1 VQRRL
6 RLPRGQSAK
15 QSSGGYDCFAAAA
28 PGLEGLALA
37 ELNALGMSAH
47 VEDGGAAF
55 QGDIEALARANLWLR
70 TASRV
75 IVRVASFRAQ
85 AFHELERLARAIAW
99 ERFIAAG
106 APIRFRVTSRKS
118 RLYHTG
124 AIEQRLAEAI
134 EHRLGKLSDVS
145 EVAADEEVDSQHA
158 DAQLFVVRV
167 VHDVFTVSVD
177 SSGALLHQ
185 RGYRRALAKAP
196 MRETLAA
203 AMLVV
208 SGWDGRAPLIDP
220 MCGSGTI
227 PIEAALIARRIPPG
241 LERTFA
247 FVRWPE
253 VDEPRWTRIR
263 DEARSLALPRVSTLI
278 RGSDRDAGA
287 IEAARANAERA
298 GVSADIGLEVQPLSS
313 MQCTA
318 MEGGSVVTNPPYGVR
333 VGEAAALRDLYAR
346 LGQIIRSCCP
356 DWRLVIL
363 SANGRLEAQLRLS
376 LSELVRTKNGGIP
389 VRILLGEVGG

>member
-1 VQRRL
+1 V
-6 RLPRGQSAK
+6 
-15 QSSGGYDCFAAAA
+15 
-28 PGLEGLALA
+28 A
-37 ELNALGMSAH
+37 ELRALGIAAR
-47 VEDGGAAF
+47 VEEGGAAF
-55 QGDIEALARANLWLR
+55 QGKTEALGRANLWLR

-75 IVRVASFRAQ
+75 IVRIASFRAQ
-85 AFHELERLARAIAW
+85 AFHELERLARAVAW

-106 APIRFRVTSRKS
+106 ALVRFRVTSRKS

-124 AIEQRLAEAI
+124 AIEQRFAEAI
-134 EHRLGKLSDVS
+134 EHRLGKASDVS
-145 EVAADEEVDSQHA
+145 KLAADEETGTQDA
-158 DAQLFVVRV
+158 DAQLFVIRV
-167 VHDVFTVSVD
+167 VHDVFTVSID

-185 RGYRRALAKAP
+185 RGYRQAVAKAP

-203 AMLVV
+203 AMLLA

-227 PIEAALIARRIPPG
+227 PIEAALIARRIAPG

-253 VDEPRWTRIR
+253 VDEARWTLLR
-263 DEARSLALPRVSTLI
+263 DNARGLALPRASTLI

-287 IEAARANAERA
+287 IDAARANAQRA
-298 GVSADIGLEVQPLSS
+298 GVDGDLGLEVQPLSA
-313 MQCTA
+313 MRCTA
-318 MEGGSVVTNPPYGVR
+318 AVGGSVVTNPPYGVR

-346 LGQIIRSCCP
+346 LGQIIRSRCP

-363 SANGRLEAQLRLS
+363 SANARLEAQLRLS
-376 LSELVRTKNGGIP
+376 LSELVRTRNGGIP
-389 VRILLGEVGG
+389 VRILRGEVGG